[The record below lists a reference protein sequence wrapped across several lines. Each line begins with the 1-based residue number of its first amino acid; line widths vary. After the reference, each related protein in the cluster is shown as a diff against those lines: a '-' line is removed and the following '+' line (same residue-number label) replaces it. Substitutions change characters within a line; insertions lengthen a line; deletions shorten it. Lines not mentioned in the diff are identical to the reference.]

1 MMNPIMQPAVP
12 EMAQEAA
19 SLIYLT
25 MAKTADYLF
34 GQEPTP
40 RTHQVLGN
48 LFRLK
53 SNRFSHQFTQVLCDS
68 EKVVGLVISYSG
80 RLMKSLELPMALQL
94 LRMIGLVRFSQFL
107 WRAIPLI
114 GMKEAMDDEYFI
126 SNIAVALTQQ
136 QNGLGHLMLEQ
147 VENQARSQG
156 YRKIAL
162 TVDIENERAFSL
174 YQRVGFDLVDA
185 VIIARLK
192 KSIHYAGY
200 YRMLKA
206 CE

>member
-1 MMNPIMQPAVP
+1 MQPAVP

-19 SLIYLT
+19 DLIYLT

-34 GQEPTP
+34 GQEQTR
-40 RTHQVLGN
+40 RTHQVLEN

-94 LRMIGLVRFSQFL
+94 LRMIGLVRFGQFL
-107 WRAIPLI
+107 WRAFPLI
-114 GMKEAMDDEYFI
+114 GVKEAMDDEYFI
-126 SNIAVALTQQ
+126 SNIAVAPTQR

-147 VENQARSQG
+147 VENQARSQ
-156 YRKIAL
+156 RFTKISL

-174 YQRVGFDLVDA
+174 YQRIGFDLVDT
-185 VIIARLK
+185 VTNARLK
-192 KSIHYAGY
+192 KSIYYAGY
-200 YRMLKA
+200 HRMLKA
-206 CE
+206 LE